1 MTGDRWRAFVA
12 VLLVWHTMRSIPWL
26 IDTLGPTWG
35 VVLSLVNGLLAAAVL
50 AIPVK
55 PPPP

>member
-1 MTGDRWRAFVA
+1 
-12 VLLVWHTMRSIPWL
+12 MRSIPWL